1 MDSKVEHT
9 ENGII
14 LTLYGDATIQNAMDL
29 KGVLAREL
37 GGGDSLTVDLA
48 YVTDCDVSLFQLLCA
63 AHKRSLTDGKSMR
76 VSNCSP
82 AVSRVISAGGLT
94 RDAGCM
100 AEAQDSCFWQRKDGE
115 VTR

>member
-14 LTLYGDATIQNAMDL
+14 LTLYGDATIQSAVDL

-37 GGGDSLTVDLA
+37 GGGNSFTVDLA
-48 YVTDCDVSLFQLLCA
+48 YVTECDVSLFQLLCA
-63 AHKRSLTDGKSMR
+63 AHKRSVCDGKTMQ
-76 VSNCSP
+76 VGNCSP
-82 AVSRVISAGGLT
+82 AVSRVILSGGFR
-94 RDAGCM
+94 RDLGCV
-100 AEAQDSCFWQRKDGE
+100 AEAQDSCFWQRKDDE

>member
-9 ENGII
+9 DNGIT
-14 LTLYGDATIQNAMDL
+14 LTLYGDTTIQSAVDL
-29 KGVLAREL
+29 KGVLAREI

-63 AHKRSLTDGKSMR
+63 AHKRAVSDGKAMR

-82 AVSRVISAGGLT
+82 AVSRVVSSGGFR
-94 RDAGCM
+94 RDIGCV
-100 AEAQDSCFWQRKDGE
+100 AKAQDGCFWQRKDGE

>member
-9 ENGII
+9 ENGIT
-14 LTLYGDATIQNAMDL
+14 LTLYGDATIQNAVDL

-37 GGGDSLTVDLA
+37 GGNDRVMVDLA

-63 AHKRSLTDGKSMR
+63 AHKRSVSDGKTME

-82 AVSRVISAGGLT
+82 AVSRVISSGGLN
-94 RDAGCM
+94 RGSGCM
-100 AEAQDSCFWQRKDGE
+100 AETQDSCFWQQKNGE
-115 VTR
+115 VTK

>member
-9 ENGII
+9 DNGIT
-14 LTLYGDATIQNAMDL
+14 LTLYGDATIQNAVDL
-29 KGVLAREL
+29 KGVLAGEL

-63 AHKRSLTDGKSMR
+63 AHKRSVSDGKGMQI
-76 VSNCSP
+76 SNCSP
-82 AVSRVISAGGLT
+82 AVSRVLSSGGFR
-94 RDAGCM
+94 RDIGCV